1 MKKHD
6 LLIHNIASKF
16 ILGENINVEIKGNK
30 QQLQKLSELLDISK
44 SLYSAL
50 NDHSTPL
57 SNIMTLVENKK
68 QLSDEFFQISGI
80 KWKL

>member
-30 QQLQKLSELLDISK
+30 QQLHTLNELLDISK
-44 SLYSAL
+44 SLYTAL
-50 NDHSTPL
+50 GDQATPL
-57 SNIMTLVENKK
+57 SNIMSLIENK
-68 QLSDEFFQISGI
+68 FFQV
-80 KWKL
+80 K